1 VDPPPQPPL
10 FFPLLDRN
18 ATLVDPVALF
28 IGTEPFQEV
37 PHWLQSYALA
47 AIPMS
52 IFENPKSYRQ
62 AMASDQAA
70 KWKAA
75 MDKEIDSL
83 MKNKTWVLTP
93 LPEGESVIGSRWVYT
108 MKRDEAGNLTIHK
121 ARFVAQGFT
130 QRLG

>member
-1 VDPPPQPPL
+1 M
-10 FFPLLDRN
+10 N
-18 ATLVDPVALF
+18 
-28 IGTEPFQEV
+28 
-37 PHWLQSYALA
+37 
-47 AIPMS
+47 

-93 LPEGESVIGSRWVYT
+93 LPEKGKVLLVVGGS
-108 MKRDEAGNLTIHK
+108 
-121 ARFVAQGFT
+121 T
-130 QRLG
+130 Q